1 MSFEYESARKEFVK
15 VRTEIPVRYK
25 FLSKVADLGDESIYE
40 GATSRISASGFLLI
54 GRIPSVSWIPALLME
69 KIVIGVNLLLPS
81 LPVPVKALTR
91 VGWVEAIPEGT
102 ERCALGLM
110 FKEISKESQDEV
122 LKYMI
127 RAQLV
132 R

>member
-1 MSFEYESARKEFVK
+1 
-15 VRTEIPVRYK
+15 
-25 FLSKVADLGDESIYE
+25 
-40 GATSRISASGFLLI
+40 
-54 GRIPSVSWIPALLME
+54 ME

-81 LPVPVKALTR
+81 LPVPIKALTR
-91 VGWVEAIPEGT
+91 VAWVEAIQEGT
-102 ERCALGLM
+102 DRCAMGLT
-110 FKEISKESQDEV
+110 FKEISKDNQDEV